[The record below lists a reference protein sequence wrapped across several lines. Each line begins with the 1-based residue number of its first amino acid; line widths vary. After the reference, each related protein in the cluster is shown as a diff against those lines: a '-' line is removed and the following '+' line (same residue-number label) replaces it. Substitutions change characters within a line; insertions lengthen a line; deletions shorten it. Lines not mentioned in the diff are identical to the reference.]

1 MKKRR
6 MILMI
11 VSGLLLV
18 AIFFSFVVS
27 FGIRK
32 EKDGL
37 AQLSCIY
44 LKDVYV
50 ENGRLF
56 YTLTNFSLRQFGG
69 LSCILFE
76 KKINGEWVSTI
87 PPVVPDELGRIP
99 LGIPGNSIYIVEK
112 RFASVPKSVLLAP
125 ENCAPGEY
133 RFYHSYN
140 MYKSKE
146 TGEFFVVGYYTI
158 PES

>member
-6 MILMI
+6 IVLII
-11 VSGLLLV
+11 VSALLLV
-18 AIFFSFVVS
+18 AVSFSFVFS

-50 ENGRLF
+50 ENGRLY
-56 YTLTNFSLRQFGG
+56 YTLTNFSLRRFGG
-69 LSCILFE
+69 LSDILFE

-87 PPVVPDELGRIP
+87 PPVVPDELGRVP
-99 LGIPGNSIYIVEK
+99 LGKQGNSLYIVER
-112 RFASVPKSVLLAP
+112 RFASVPKSVSLTS
-125 ENCAPGEY
+125 ENFEPGEY
-133 RFYHSYN
+133 RFYHSYTVH
-140 MYKSKE
+140 SE
-146 TGEFFVVGYYTI
+146 QFFAVGYYTI
-158 PES
+158 PE